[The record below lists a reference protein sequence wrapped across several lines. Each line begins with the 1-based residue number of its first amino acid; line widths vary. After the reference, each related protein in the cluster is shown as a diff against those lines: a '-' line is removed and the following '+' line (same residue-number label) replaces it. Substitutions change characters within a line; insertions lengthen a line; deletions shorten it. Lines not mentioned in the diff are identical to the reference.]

1 MDIITGN
8 TGTKHITPEKDRD
21 INIGICGEESYVLQT
36 GMKLSAEVASNNEI
50 RIRDGVIM
58 HQGCAAAIKKNTYD
72 SVPIINGS
80 QGMKRIDVIVAR
92 YEKNEDTGV
101 ESVRLLALQGEP
113 AESNPAIPA
122 CVTGDIQSGDNI
134 ADMEL
139 YRVEID
145 GLNIVE
151 VKKVFTEVGNLVK
164 MQNQFTELNSKLFPG
179 IDVSNTISSGSVN
192 SSSSTDVYTATNDC
206 WLRVRGSD
214 TISIGI
220 KTASDFAVLFSG
232 SDSNIKTYIM
242 PLKKG
247 QTARGIGNF
256 EWRAYGVL

>member
-92 YEKNEDTGV
+92 YEKN
-101 ESVRLLALQGEP
+101 
-113 AESNPAIPA
+113 
-122 CVTGDIQSGDNI
+122 
-134 ADMEL
+134 
-139 YRVEID
+139 
-145 GLNIVE
+145 
-151 VKKVFTEVGNLVK
+151 
-164 MQNQFTELNSKLFPG
+164 
-179 IDVSNTISSGSVN
+179 
-192 SSSSTDVYTATNDC
+192 
-206 WLRVRGSD
+206 
-214 TISIGI
+214 
-220 KTASDFAVLFSG
+220 
-232 SDSNIKTYIM
+232 
-242 PLKKG
+242 
-247 QTARGIGNF
+247 
-256 EWRAYGVL
+256 